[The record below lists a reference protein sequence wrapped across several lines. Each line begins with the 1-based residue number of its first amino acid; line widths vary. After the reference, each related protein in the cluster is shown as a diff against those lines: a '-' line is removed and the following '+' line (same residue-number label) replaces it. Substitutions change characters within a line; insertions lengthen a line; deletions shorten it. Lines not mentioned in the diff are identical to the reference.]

1 MTRPEHALELARRRA
16 AQQRAQYGKVEPIRI
31 GPPYDQIATRLS
43 EWAVPDPTGY
53 EIRSIRR
60 FGAPIT
66 WLKRGLVRFLHQFH
80 AQLISDQS
88 RFNVLLLSYVR
99 TLEERVRELEVAQ
112 GAEAEPAEEADAI
125 EDDWA

>member
-1 MTRPEHALELARRRA
+1 MTRPEQALELARRHA
-16 AQQRAQYGKVEPIRI
+16 AQRHAEYGGPEPIRI
-31 GPPYDQIATRLS
+31 GPPYDQIAARLS
-43 EWAVPDPTGY
+43 EWAVPDPSGY

-66 WLKRGLVRFLHQFH
+66 WLKRGLVRFLYQFH

-99 TLEERVRELEVAQ
+99 TLEERVRELEVALDR
-112 GAEAEPAEEADAI
+112 GAGSSAEADAL

>member
-1 MTRPEHALELARRRA
+1 MTRPEQALELARRHA
-16 AQQRAQYGKVEPIRI
+16 AQQRGAYGDPEPIRV
-31 GPPYDQIATRLS
+31 GPPYDQIAARLS

-66 WLKRGLVRFLHQFH
+66 WLKRGLVRFLYQFH

-99 TLEERVRELEVAQ
+99 TLEARVRELEMAL
-112 GAEAEPAEEADAI
+112 GAEAELAEEPDAL

>member
-1 MTRPEHALELARRRA
+1 MTRPESALELARRQAALRRA
-16 AQQRAQYGKVEPIRI
+16 AYGDPEPIRV
-31 GPPYDQIATRLS
+31 GPPYDEIAARLS
-43 EWAVPDPTGY
+43 EWAVPDPSGY

-60 FGAPIT
+60 FGTPIT
-66 WLKRGLVRFLHQFH
+66 WFKRGLVRFLSQYH

-99 TLEERVRELEVAQ
+99 TLEARVHELEVAL
-112 GAEAEPAEEADAI
+112 GAEAEPVEAADAL

>member
-1 MTRPEHALELARRRA
+1 MTRPEQALELARRRA
-16 AQQRAQYGKVEPIRI
+16 AQQLVRYGRVEPIRV
-31 GPPYDQIATRLS
+31 GPPYDQIAARLS

-53 EIRSIRR
+53 DIRSIRR

-66 WLKRGLVRFLHQFH
+66 WLKRGLVRFLYQFH

-99 TLEERVRELEVAQ
+99 TLEARVRELELAL
-112 GAEAEPAEEADAI
+112 GAETEPADDADAL

>member
-1 MTRPEHALELARRRA
+1 MTRPEQALELARRQA
-16 AQQRAQYGKVEPIRI
+16 AQRRAEYGAVEPIRV
-31 GPPYDQIATRLS
+31 GPPYDQIAARLS

-60 FGAPIT
+60 GGAPIT
-66 WLKRGLVRFLHQFH
+66 WFKRLLVRLLYQFH

-88 RFNVLLLSYVR
+88 RFNALMLSYVR
-99 TLEERVRELEVAQ
+99 TLEDRVRELEATLN
-112 GAEAEPAEEADAI
+112 AENEVSEGADAL

>member
-1 MTRPEHALELARRRA
+1 MTSPEAALEQARA
-16 AQQRAQYGKVEPIRI
+16 AAAANRDAYGHVDPARI
-31 GPPYDQIATRLS
+31 GPPYEQIAARLS
-43 EWAVPDPTGY
+43 EWAIPDLTGY

-66 WLKRGLVRFLHQFH
+66 WLKRGLVRFLYQFH

-88 RFNVLLLSYVR
+88 RFNVLLLNYVR
-99 TLEERVRELEVAQ
+99 LLEDRVSDLESRLKQ
-112 GAEAEPAEEADAI
+112 TDDDTPDAV

>member
-1 MTRPEHALELARRRA
+1 MTNPEEALNVARRGA
-16 AQQRAQYGKVEPIRI
+16 AERSELYGHVDPTRI
-31 GPPYDQIATRLS
+31 GPPYDQIAARLS
-43 EWAVPDPTGY
+43 EWAVVDPTDY

-66 WLKRGLVRFLHQFH
+66 WFKRLLVRFLYQFH

-88 RFNVLLLSYVR
+88 RFNVLLLNYVR
-99 TLEERVRELEVAQ
+99 TLEARVQELEAQ
-112 GAEAEPAEEADAI
+112 LGPEAVVEEPDAL